1 MRVGSGQLSGERAAL
16 VDTLKKVDLALI
28 VPLREHPRYK
38 GNTPPLGTVREF
50 QGGNAGMWCPRCHTE
65 VAAEIAQNGQSLL
78 CTSCGTEIQRIYAPS
93 LHPDTRSA
101 RELLERWSKSD
112 LLDAAS
118 GSPSMGAA
126 EVPASMVPP
135 VVVAAD
141 IEQLPVAAAPLV
153 ATAETLANSL
163 SSLTP
168 SQPPASPVIAD
179 AGSSDTSIG
188 RRDRPERPK
197 PERSTPKPRTVW
209 RVDAAHSATQ
219 PVAPPP
225 VPPRRPHFSAV
236 VGDEAAKPAPV
247 APPPPVEVKLAT
259 AARTPDPVPM
269 PREEP
274 VRYESSRMTAPAE
287 PVAPRMVASTNVLQR
302 RLDSAHESLGG
313 PHFDLQSFLDQ
324 DSRQP
329 GKSESIWG
337 QVLAYAGVGLITVG
351 TTLVLWSWFG
361 KTPQYAPT
369 GWLVCTIG
377 QMLLFLGVTTL
388 ISGGMQQTS
397 HEVTRRVEY
406 LGDRILR
413 FENTADQLLRGP
425 HFQESRERSKAK
437 SGQASQA
444 DGRELD
450 G

>member
-1 MRVGSGQLSGERAAL
+1 
-16 VDTLKKVDLALI
+16 
-28 VPLREHPRYK
+28 
-38 GNTPPLGTVREF
+38 
-50 QGGNAGMWCPRCHTE
+50 MWCPRCHTE

-112 LLDAAS
+112 LLDVAS
-118 GSPSMGAA
+118 GSPSIG
-126 EVPASMVPP
+126 ETVVPTSMVPP
-135 VVVAAD
+135 VVVAAT
-141 IEQLPVAAAPLV
+141 IEPSVAALSLV
-153 ATAETLANSL
+153 ANSEIPANQT
-163 SSLTP
+163 SSSPP
-168 SQPPASPVIAD
+168 SQPAAREVTSDTEEVL
-179 AGSSDTSIG
+179 SDTSIG

-197 PERSTPKPRTVW
+197 PERSTPKPRTTW
-209 RVDAAHSATQ
+209 RVDAPHSVTQ
-219 PVAPPP
+219 PVAPPPPP

-236 VGDEAAKPAPV
+236 VGDEAAKPAPM
-247 APPPPVEVKLAT
+247 APAPVEVKLAT
-259 AARTPDPVPM
+259 AARTPDPVLT

-274 VRYESSRMTAPAE
+274 VRHE
-287 PVAPRMVASTNVLQR
+287 APRMTGTSEPAAPRMAGSTNVLQR
-302 RLDSAHESLGG
+302 RLDPAHESLGG

-324 DSRQP
+324 DSRKP

-369 GWLVCTIG
+369 GWLICTVG

-425 HFQESRERSKAK
+425 HFNELRERAKTKA
-437 SGQASQA
+437 GQASHTE
-444 DGRELD
+444 DRELD
-450 G
+450 T